1 MKSILLLFITLNL
14 FGDVAL
20 VCVKDLKYKEYI
32 NFDDLQEITINKK
45 IYCRK
50 FDKLKLLEEEYIAKR
65 FIVKNTPICDKD
77 IEIAPNHK
85 IKFDFG
91 NIEIEKSGEFM
102 GETDK
107 YIKVKTPTGI
117 IEKIDKNGM

>member
-1 MKSILLLFITLNL
+1 MKTLLLLFITLNL
-14 FGDVAL
+14 FGDVVL
-20 VCVKDLKYKEYI
+20 VSIKDLKYKEYI
-32 NFDDLQEITINKK
+32 NMDDLQEITINKDIHCK
-45 IYCRK
+45 K
-50 FDKLKLLEEEYIAKR
+50 FDKLKLLEEEYVVKR

-77 IEIAPNHK
+77 VEIAPNHK

-91 NIEIEKSGEFM
+91 NIEIEKSGEFI